1 MPYQLLA
8 DAVLALHFGV
18 VVFVVGGLLAV
29 LVGNG
34 LGWRWVNRRR
44 WRLMHLVAVVV
55 VAAQAWLGVLCPLT
69 TLESWLRAQA
79 TAAASCSTGCNKP
92 SISRHRCGCS
102 PWPTPCLV
110 YWCWQPGGSFHH
122 ERDECHPETAVHPR
136 LAICAPRAHTAFS
149 LTTAVWQ

>member
-34 LGWRWVNRRR
+34 FGWRWVNRRG
-44 WRLMHLVAVVV
+44 WRLLHLAAVVV
-55 VAAQAWLGVLCPLT
+55 VVAQAWLGVLCPLT

-79 TAAASCSTGCNKP
+79 GETAYSGSFVQHWLQRMLYYEAPLWVFT
-92 SISRHRCGCS
+92 
-102 PWPTPCLV
+102 LV
-110 YWCWQPGGSFHH
+110 Y
-122 ERDECHPETAVHPR
+122 
-136 LAICAPRAHTAFS
+136 TAFAA
-149 LTTAVWQ
+149 LVLWVWWRFPPRRGR

>member
-29 LVGNG
+29 LMGHG
-34 LGWRWVNRRR
+34 LGWRWVNRRG
-44 WRLMHLVAVVV
+44 WRRLHLAAVVV

-79 TAAASCSTGCNKP
+79 GGAG
-92 SISRHRCGCS
+92 
-102 PWPTPCLV
+102 
-110 YWCWQPGGSFHH
+110 YGGSFVQHWLQQAIYF
-122 ERDECHPETAVHPR
+122 EAPFWVFTLAYTVFGILV
-136 LAICAPRAHTAFS
+136 LAIWWIFPPKS
-149 LTTAVWQ
+149 